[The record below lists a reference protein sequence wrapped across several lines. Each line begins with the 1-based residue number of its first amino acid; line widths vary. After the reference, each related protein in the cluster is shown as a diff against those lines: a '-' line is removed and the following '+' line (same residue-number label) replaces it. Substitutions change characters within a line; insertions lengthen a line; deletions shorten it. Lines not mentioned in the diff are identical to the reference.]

1 MANGSKTYELKLLDT
16 LMKDKNKLTVHVLHE
31 YKFSNLTANLIWIT
45 SDQTETPNAKL
56 LQEC

>member
-1 MANGSKTYELKLLDT
+1 
-16 LMKDKNKLTVHVLHE
+16 MKDKNKLTVHVLHE